1 MHHKKFI
8 LFAIYF
14 IIIFIFCLLKFKN
27 NDECFEEIK
36 PYSHDYQLQ
45 TESEMIIL
53 DINKASVSKFAK
65 LSGVSRSLA
74 EKIVAYRNT
83 NGDFQ
88 DISEIMTA
96 GMPEKLFYQ
105 LQDYFYI
112 EKLISTE
119 MTSESET
126 VSETILTTQEITT
139 EMILTTQEIIT
150 ETVTEII
157 SNEILFSNNTESQ
170 EPEITFPLELNQA
183 SFEELCALPYI
194 GSVTA
199 QAIIN
204 YRESI
209 GGFINCYQLLEVSG
223 IGEFKFSEIQPYVY
237 LETEYPLPESTESE
251 IIPDNIDP
259 TEPISETMQEIPMI
273 NLNTATKEELLLL
286 PNCNEALAEEIII
299 LRDRDIHIFY
309 NILEI
314 TLAEH
319 VTTELFAQWT
329 QYLTVDG
336 DGSTQIPYVPPLA
349 ENNN

>member
-1 MHHKKFI
+1 MRHKKLI

-27 NDECFEEIK
+27 NYQSLEQIK

-45 TESEMIIL
+45 TESEMTIL

-65 LSGVSRSLA
+65 LSGVSDSLA
-74 EKIVAYRNT
+74 KQIINYRDT

-88 DISEIMTA
+88 DISELITA

-105 LQDYFYI
+105 LQNYFYI
-112 EKLISTE
+112 AYIEESTSTEPKETKLIMTE
-119 MTSESET
+119 VILES
-126 VSETILTTQEITT
+126 VSETIQTTTQEITT
-139 EMILTTQEIIT
+139 ELIPE
-150 ETVTEII
+150 
-157 SNEILFSNNTESQ
+157 SSEILFTDMTES
-170 EPEITFPLELNQA
+170 EIIFPLELNQA
-183 SFEELCALPYI
+183 SFEEFCALPYI
-194 GSVTA
+194 GSVIA
-199 QAIIN
+199 QAIID

-223 IGEFKFSEIQPYVY
+223 IGEFRFYEILPYVY
-237 LETEYPLPESTESE
+237 LEIEYPLPESSEPE
-251 IIPDNIDP
+251 IILELTDP
-259 TEPISETMQEIPMI
+259 TEQISETMQEIPII
-273 NLNTATKEELLLL
+273 NLNTATKEELLRL
-286 PNCNEALAEEIII
+286 PNCNEELAEEIII

-319 VTTELFAQWT
+319 VTTELFAEWM
-329 QYLTVDG
+329 QYLTVDD

-349 ENNN
+349 QDE